1 MYKIPT
7 IVINLDRRPH
17 RMRRFLFNMTLLRS
31 RLQLWRLP
39 AIDTTELKRP
49 QQQIENLVSGD
60 ALYRLKQGQR
70 VAKSDLPSSGAI
82 GCYLSHLM
90 ALRWCEKSSHEGI
103 LILEDDV
110 VFRALRVARAG
121 MSLVKRIMPS
131 ISEQDGPDL
140 VLLGYR
146 NKSADRLW
154 PGTAIKPIKQ
164 FFGLYA
170 YYVTKQGATKILDS
184 QCLPIAMQIDGH
196 IGCLATCG
204 RLNVQGLTKPCA
216 EVPWTDVI
224 DGNVQKHDLRSL
236 LLPYAWV
243 DLLSY
248 VDRPGCYNG
257 VQCREILDRLL
268 STHEPQLLD

>member
-17 RMRRFLFNMTLLRS
+17 RMRRFLINMTLLRS
-31 RLQLWRLP
+31 RLRLWRLP
-39 AIDTTELKRP
+39 GLDTTELKRP
-49 QQQIENLVSGD
+49 QEIDLVTAD

-110 VFRALRVARAG
+110 VFRPE

-154 PGTAIKPIKQ
+154 PGTPIKPIKQ

-216 EVPWTDVI
+216 VT
-224 DGNVQKHDLRSL
+224 L
-236 LLPYAWV
+236 
-243 DLLSY
+243 
-248 VDRPGCYNG
+248 
-257 VQCREILDRLL
+257 
-268 STHEPQLLD
+268 